1 MTINTVI
8 TDMDAMG
15 ARKAAELEKRCF
27 SSPWEFEEYEK
38 SRQREDFSCL
48 CAYTDGEFSGFLMA
62 FHVLDECHLLDIAT
76 EEKFRRRGVGEALIS
91 ELIERTKK
99 REGALI
105 YLEVREKIKPQG
117 DFMKKRALSPSAREK
132 IITNI
137 RPMMPFFIRSRS
149 ERRSI
154 ENTRN

>member
-76 EEKFRRRGVGEALIS
+76 EEKFRRQGIGTALIR
-91 ELIERTKK
+91 ELMK
-99 REGALI
+99 RAGEKDGGVI
-105 YLEVREKIKPQG
+105 YLEVREKNQAARGLYEKLGFVPVG
-117 DFMKKRALSPSAREK
+117 KRKDYYKYPTDDAVLYTLTLGEEK
-132 IITNI
+132 H
-137 RPMMPFFIRSRS
+137 
-149 ERRSI
+149 
-154 ENTRN
+154 

>member
-1 MTINTVI
+1 MTENTVI

-27 SSPWEFEEYEK
+27 SSPWELEEYEK

-76 EEKFRRRGVGEALIS
+76 EEKFRRRGIGAALIC
-91 ELIERTKK
+91 ELMK
-99 REGALI
+99 RAGEKDGSVI
-105 YLEVREKIKPQG
+105 YLEVREKNQAARG
-117 DFMKKRALSPSAREK
+117 LYEKRGFVPVGKRKDYYKYPTDDAVLYTLTLGEEK
-132 IITNI
+132 H
-137 RPMMPFFIRSRS
+137 
-149 ERRSI
+149 
-154 ENTRN
+154 